1 MPTSL
6 QEQLLKAGLVKKDQ
20 VQKTARQQAK
30 KRKGRAAPDGAEAKA
45 AAAKRRAEQAAR
57 DRALAAERNA
67 AAKARERR
75 DQARQLIEAHRI
87 ARTGELEY
95 AFPDGGRVK
104 RLLVDAQQR
113 AQLAS
118 GALVIVRLGRG
129 YELLPQA
136 AAARLRERDAAL
148 IVVDHAQGGDAA
160 ASSTVPG
167 YEGFEVP
174 DDLVW

>member
-30 KRKGRAAPDGAEAKA
+30 KRKGKTVPAGAAAMA
-45 AAAKRRAEQAAR
+45 AAAKRRAEQTAR

-67 AAKARERR
+67 AARHKERR
-75 DQARQLIEAHRI
+75 DQARQLIEAHRV
-87 ARTGELEY
+87 ARTGELDY
-95 AFPDGGRVK
+95 AFPHEGRVK
-104 RLLVDAQQR
+104 RILVDAAQR

-136 AAARLRERDAAL
+136 AAARLRERDPAL
-148 IVVDHAQGGDAA
+148 IVVDHAHASEAPADAV
-160 ASSTVPG
+160 VPG
-167 YEGFEVP
+167 YEGYEVP